1 MNATRRFAI
10 LLFAGGLLFLA
21 PQALSAQQDS
31 PAPSGPAPETGD
43 GANDFDFHNGTWH
56 THLRRLLHPLSGS
69 DEWLE
74 YEGTTVVRPVLEG
87 KANLVELS
95 VDGPDGHFEG
105 LSLRLYDP
113 RARQWSLNFSNPATG
128 TLSPP
133 SIGEFRNGRGE
144 FYSQEVFEGRT
155 ILVRFVITPI
165 TPDSI
170 RFEQSYSDD
179 GGRTWELN
187 WDATDT
193 RR

>member
-1 MNATRRFAI
+1 VNASRRIAAF
-10 LLFAGGLLFLA
+10 LFAGGLFCLA
-21 PQALSAQQDS
+21 PPLLSAQQD
-31 PAPSGPAPETGD
+31 
-43 GANDFDFHNGTWH
+43 GADDFDFHNGTWR
-56 THLRRLLHPLSGS
+56 THLRRLLHPLAGS

-74 YEGTTVVRPVLEG
+74 YEGTTVVRPVLKG

-113 RARQWSLNFSNPATG
+113 RARQWSLNFSNPTTG

-133 SIGEFRNGRGE
+133 SIGQFRDGRGE

-187 WDATDT
+187 WDATDIRIAEE
-193 RR
+193 RRQ